1 MNDMTLD
8 DEIWILVEALR
19 LCMPDWSEIE
29 NNKSLT
35 QEQIDILRKAKG
47 IIDEV

>member
-1 MNDMTLD
+1 MSLD
-8 DEIWILVEALR
+8 DEIWTLVQALKI
-19 LCMPDWSEIE
+19 CMPDWSEIE

-35 QEQIDILRKAKG
+35 QEQIDILRKAKE